1 MAYCAKSVLAV
12 AAAGLLLA
20 TAVSASAQ
28 QAGVASAVNP
38 DALTQ
43 PPQQTDRTLVVG
55 HDVVF
60 NEKITTG
67 GEGQAQLLMLDQS
80 GLTIAPNSELVID
93 KFVYNPDTDTG
104 EMALSL
110 TRGLVR
116 FVGGRLSKSGSASI
130 STPVATMGV
139 RGGIALVD
147 VVSPDVVDVTL
158 LYGDAVKGVTNDGRP
173 FSLRRRGY
181 FTRIETGLGAS
192 PPQPSPTAALAGAL
206 ARLQGRANASGG
218 AGEKPTDEGAQEA
231 LGESVDAVAEL
242 EPDLDFQI
250 DAIEGD
256 VNLFLGGVD
265 PEGGAG
271 EIEINDNRF
280 NETVLGFG
288 QTMVGGGRFTTGTR
302 SLTVLAPLAEG
313 AVADPQIGVF
323 SPNNFAPGTDLFAVL
338 SDGGQVLAAIAGD
351 GPLNFSL
358 NGIGDPDAVPN
369 IFNAA
374 DDTLFLSSSTF
385 NATAAAAIAA
395 QNIQGVGFFNTD
407 LTSANFDG
415 VSGTRIT
422 LTGGT
427 PLTALPQGQSFFEPN
442 GDSRTT
448 GLLPFSSAGQFQL
461 PIQGVDPAETRTIN
475 PENITQTPVIVDW
488 TNRKFLYVGSIF
500 QGNDGLGGEG
510 VTAIQAAVGTVVG
523 GDGEQVQL
531 VGGNVG
537 STHIDLNGEAQHL
550 LHAGVVDGT
559 PLGDPGTGLAVSLDG
574 NRGILE
580 GNDGL
585 GGRQDPT
592 RENVHTFGAET
603 GAINIGNPG
612 VGEVTE
618 QLFVGVIAENQFG
631 QLENLVSD
639 PDAIGGLGSL
649 TINRDKR
656 EMFANYVVRN
666 EVGQNITLQTNLN
679 RGVFFNNDLFAI
691 AESSPSGAAFLEG
704 EAPAVVLISGEAIG
718 APNPCECAFLHWGF
732 TAIGQNLPGEEN
744 NLVSNIG
751 AFFAGTP
758 TPDIQMPISGG
769 AAYAGSAYGTL
780 ATPGVQPVLAS
791 GAFNLNV
798 DFATGISTGDMN
810 LAQENF
816 AIVGVHSPGNSKL
829 TVDYIRGAQIVGEGK
844 GAFFGNQAANV
855 AATININ
862 DGAGTRAAGIV
873 VGEK

>member
-12 AAAGLLLA
+12 TAAGLLLA
-20 TAVSASAQ
+20 AGVSASAQ

-43 PPQQTDRTLVVG
+43 PPQQANRTLVVG

-67 GEGQAQLLMLDQS
+67 NEGQAQLLMLDQS

-93 KFVYNPDTDTG
+93 KFVYNPDANTG

-147 VVSPDVVDVTL
+147 VVSPNVVDVTL
-158 LYGDAVKGVTNDGRP
+158 LYGDGVKGVTKDGRP

-181 FTRIETGLGAS
+181 FTRIEAGLGAS
-192 PPQPSPTAALAGAL
+192 APQPSPTAALAGAL

-218 AGEKPTDEGAQEA
+218 AGDKPTEEGAQDA
-231 LGESVDAVAEL
+231 LGEAVDAVAEI

-250 DAIEGD
+250 DAIEGE

-271 EIEINDNRF
+271 EVDVNNNRF
-280 NETVLGFG
+280 AETVLGFG
-288 QTMVGGGRFTTGTR
+288 QAMVGGGRFTAGTR
-302 SLTVLAPLAEG
+302 SLAVLAPLTEG
-313 AVADPQIGVF
+313 AVADPEAGVF
-323 SPNNFAPGTDLFAVL
+323 SPNNFAPGSDLFAVI
-338 SDGGQVLAAIAGD
+338 SEDGRTLAAIAGD

-358 NGIGDPDAVPN
+358 NGIGNPDAVPN

-395 QNIQGVGFFNTD
+395 QNIQGKGFFNTD

-415 VSGTRIT
+415 VAGTRIT
-422 LTGGT
+422 LTGGDI
-427 PLTALPQGQSFFEPN
+427 LTAVPQGQSFFEPN

-448 GLLPFSSAGQFQL
+448 GLLPYSSAGQFEL
-461 PIQGVDPAETRTIN
+461 PILGVGAEETRTIN
-475 PENITQTPVIVDW
+475 PENITQTPIIVDW
-488 TNRKFLYVGSIF
+488 TNGKFLYVGSIF

-523 GDGEQVQL
+523 GNGEQVQL

-537 STHIDLNGEAQHL
+537 ATIFNLNGEAENL

-559 PLGDPGTGLAVSLDG
+559 PLGSPDTGLAVSLDG

-585 GGRQDPT
+585 GGRQDPV

-603 GAINIGNPG
+603 GAINIGDPG
-612 VGEVTE
+612 NGTVTE
-618 QLFVGVIAENQFG
+618 QLFVGVIAENSLG
-631 QLENLVSD
+631 QLENFVSD
-639 PDAIGGLGSL
+639 PDAVDGLGSL
-649 TINRDKR
+649 TINRDAR
-656 EMFANYVVRN
+656 EMSANYVVLDEN
-666 EVGQNITLQTNLN
+666 GQKISLQTNLN

-691 AESSPSGAAFLEG
+691 AESSPSSAAFLEG
-704 EAPAVVLISGEAIG
+704 DAPAVVLISGEAVG

-758 TPDIQMPISGG
+758 TPDIQMPINGG
-769 AAYAGSAYGTL
+769 ATYVGSAYATL
-780 ATPGVQPVLAS
+780 ATPGVQPGLVS

-798 DFATGISTGDMN
+798 DFATGVSTGDMN
-810 LAQENF
+810 LGPENF
-816 AIVGVHSPGNSKL
+816 AMVGIHTRGNSKL
-829 TVDYIRGAQIVGEGK
+829 TVDYIRGAQIVGDGK